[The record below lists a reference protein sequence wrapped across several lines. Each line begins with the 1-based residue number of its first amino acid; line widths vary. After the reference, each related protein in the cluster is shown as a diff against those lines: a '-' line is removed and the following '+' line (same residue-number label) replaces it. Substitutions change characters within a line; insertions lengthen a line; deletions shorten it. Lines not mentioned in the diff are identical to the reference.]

1 MSDATASNRRRLAL
15 VGAGVIGR
23 HHGRVVDQLA
33 DRLELVAVV
42 DPQLDRAQQIVDGHG
57 GTAYASLTEALT
69 RADIDVVVV
78 CTPTGSHGELAIE
91 ALRAGKDVIIEKP
104 AEITVERTDEI
115 IAAQQQSGRLVTV
128 ISQHRFDP
136 ATEVTVDAIAA
147 GELGRL
153 TSGIAS
159 IDWWRGQSYY
169 DSGDWRGTWELDG
182 GGALMNQ
189 GVHTIDLLVATMG
202 RPVEVFAY
210 TGTLA
215 HERIAVEDVAVGVV
229 RFASGAL
236 GVLHATTAAYPGMSA
251 RLQVHG
257 DKGSVIIDSDVLSFI
272 HRTPTETTADER
284 AYGESDKSI
293 NQLEEFPEASGAALG
308 AGADPGQ
315 LGPVAH
321 RRQYENFLAA
331 LDGEAE
337 LRVSLETNRQAI
349 AIITGVYESARTGRP
364 VSLT

>member
-1 MSDATASNRRRLAL
+1 MTDAAAKHQRRLAL

-23 HHGRVVDQLA
+23 HHGRVIDQLA
-33 DRLELVAVV
+33 DQVELVAVV
-42 DPQLDRAQQIVDGHG
+42 DPHLDRAQQIVDGHG
-57 GTAYASLTEALT
+57 GAAYSSLTEALDQT
-69 RADIDVVVV
+69 EIDVVVV
-78 CTPTGSHGELAIE
+78 CTPTGTHGELAVE

-115 IAAQQQSGRLVTV
+115 IAAQRASGRLVTV

-169 DSGDWRGTWELDG
+169 DSGDWRGTWDLDG

-215 HERIAVEDVAVGVV
+215 HERIEVEDVAVGVV
-229 RFASGAL
+229 RFESGAL

-257 DKGSVIIDSDVLSFI
+257 DKGSVIIDSDKLSFI
-272 HRTPTETTADER
+272 HRTPAETTADER
-284 AYGESDKSI
+284 AYGESSKTI
-293 NQLEEFPEASGAALG
+293 NQIEEFPEASGATVS

-315 LGPVAH
+315 LGSVAH

-349 AIITGVYESARTGRP
+349 AIITGVYESARTGKP
-364 VSLT
+364 VRL